1 MPELP
6 EVEIVRQS
14 LEKKVRDKII
24 QKVLIKNRNLRFK
37 IQSNFQKHL
46 LKKKIKKI
54 DRFSKYIIITFEDSS
69 GFIIHLGMSGTIHLL
84 RKNQKNI
91 YTNSSFYNSPLLPKK
106 HNHIEIEFEKI
117 KIIYND
123 PRRFGFIKLIKGYIN
138 LKNYFNK
145 LGPDPFE
152 ENFNFEY
159 VKKYLY
165 KKSKNIKNTLI
176 DQKFISGIGNIY
188 ASEILN
194 YSKINPFKFSGR
206 IKNNEINK
214 IILISH
220 SYGGLLTSWFYDKWI
235 HDIPME
241 IHAIATPLAG
251 MQIVN
256 NLCGYEPPNKIVGNV
271 SVNQWITKKELDN
284 AFKDLKIDP
293 QIINLNKNKTNPL
306 PTKYKNR
313 RLGHNWSISYVADQI
328 RMNHKDM
335 KK

>member
-1 MPELP
+1 MKLNHFLASGAALVFCINLSSEPYPWLSKIDYENTVFESGERLMQLDYGLHALEEKLSNEHSIVIAIHGSRSRGYEWVYPLKTLDTEKHDVYFFRWNDEGCPNPPAIELN
-6 EVEIVRQS
+6 EI
-14 LEKKVRDKII
+14 IT
-24 QKVLIKNRNLRFK
+24 
-37 IQSNFQKHL
+37 
-46 LKKKIKKI
+46 KKI
-54 DRFSKYIIITFEDSS
+54 S
-69 GFIIHLGMSGTIHLL
+69 
-84 RKNQKNI
+84 Q
-91 YTNSSFYNSPLLPKK
+91 
-106 HNHIEIEFEKI
+106 
-117 KIIYND
+117 
-123 PRRFGFIKLIKGYIN
+123 
-138 LKNYFNK
+138 
-145 LGPDPFE
+145 
-152 ENFNFEY
+152 
-159 VKKYLY
+159 
-165 KKSKNIKNTLI
+165 
-176 DQKFISGIGNIY
+176 
-188 ASEILN
+188 
-194 YSKINPFKFSGR
+194 
-206 IKNNEINK
+206 NNEINK